1 MINYGKQQ
9 IIKKDIDSVV
19 KTLKSNFLTTGP
31 ATLRFEESLKKKIK
45 SKYALSCSSGTAAIH
60 LSLLAI
66 GIKKNDVII
75 MPVINF
81 VASANLVSILG
92 AKIIFSDVN
101 QLTGQ
106 MTPKDLLNC
115 IKKNNLRKIKAVI
128 TMYNG
133 GDPLNA
139 KEFYKI
145 KKKYGFFLI
154 EDSCHAL
161 GSKYYTSGKHYIG
174 SCKFSDISTFSFHPV
189 KSITTCEGGL
199 ITTNKKFVYDKIKI
213 LRNHGMVK
221 KKKKNYVWDYKIV
234 YPGLNYRLSDVS
246 SALGHSQLKRLDK
259 IINDRKKIAQLYVK
273 KLISFNEYINLPN
286 VVKSNSSFHLF
297 IINFNLKKL
306 KINRDKIIQILY
318 EKKIKTQV
326 HYIPISNH
334 PYYKKNLNFKL
345 PESEKYFLSCLSLP
359 IYPGLTKRQI
369 NYVCLN
375 LEKIIK
381 KYKK

>member
-145 KKKYGFFLI
+145 KKNMDFF
-154 EDSCHAL
+154 
-161 GSKYYTSGKHYIG
+161 
-174 SCKFSDISTFSFHPV
+174 
-189 KSITTCEGGL
+189 
-199 ITTNKKFVYDKIKI
+199 
-213 LRNHGMVK
+213 
-221 KKKKNYVWDYKIV
+221 
-234 YPGLNYRLSDVS
+234 
-246 SALGHSQLKRLDK
+246 
-259 IINDRKKIAQLYVK
+259 
-273 KLISFNEYINLPN
+273 
-286 VVKSNSSFHLF
+286 
-297 IINFNLKKL
+297 
-306 KINRDKIIQILY
+306 
-318 EKKIKTQV
+318 
-326 HYIPISNH
+326 
-334 PYYKKNLNFKL
+334 
-345 PESEKYFLSCLSLP
+345 
-359 IYPGLTKRQI
+359 
-369 NYVCLN
+369 
-375 LEKIIK
+375 
-381 KYKK
+381 